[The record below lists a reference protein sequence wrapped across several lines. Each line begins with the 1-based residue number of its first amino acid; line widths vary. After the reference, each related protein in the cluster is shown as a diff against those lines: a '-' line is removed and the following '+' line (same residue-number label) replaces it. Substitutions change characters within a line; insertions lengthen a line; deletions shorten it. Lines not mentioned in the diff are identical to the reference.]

1 VATQR
6 PAYSVPLSDFVAALL
21 AEREVIP
28 RARLTAQQ
36 VSEIVPGSSCIVYV
50 VADQE
55 NPIWEV
61 KAVAG
66 EVTLD
71 EPLFAIDA
79 GTLGAVWAKQAA
91 ISYSASDLPREEY
104 SHLHVRRSVSTLSYL
119 PCMLND
125 VMIGCIEVVTLEAQI
140 TDEELAA
147 VNDLTPYVAI
157 AISTGL
163 AYENERN
170 SNLESISRLTQ
181 LYDLEKVFAA
191 TLELND
197 LMPTI
202 CTKVQQLFNSQAV
215 NLWMVEGDDVVL
227 MEQAGVDGTALV
239 GTRQTGVEG
248 IAAGI
253 ANKGEALLFEDPEQ
267 DDLKKRNESVEEGAV
282 FTLIASPVVYEQS
295 LVGVLEVVNKLDGTP
310 FDEDELFTIMQVSEV
325 AGSALHNASLLQAE
339 RKIEI
344 LQTLVQVSQQI
355 TSTLNL
361 DRVLEA
367 IVNGPQAVIPYE
379 RAALALEDRGKF
391 QVRAISGM
399 TQINPQEPDVRRLG
413 EILRWVAGVEQEMYV
428 KQIDGEIDEERP
440 ETREKFLKYF
450 EESGVRSF
458 YALPL
463 TDDQG
468 RLGILSLES
477 TDPEFLTEAHLEMLK
492 VLGGQAT
499 VALRNASLYREVPFI
514 GVLEPI
520 LQRKQ
525 KFMAQS
531 KKRRSMSI
539 GIAVAVVLILVFFP
553 IPMRL
558 EGDAVVAPAHTVHI
572 QPRQDGVVSSVL
584 VREGQQVTKGTVVAK
599 MENWDERSGLA
610 SAEAKYQAA
619 IAEMNRA
626 LAGNDGSLAGQ
637 KRAEAD
643 YWTAEVTRARER
655 MEQTQ
660 LRSPIDGVI
669 ATPHIENL
677 VGEKVTAGQ
686 ELFDILDS
694 RSAVVDVAIPEPD
707 LVLLQAGTNAGVKL
721 EGFPTRTF
729 RGHVAIVSPRSHAER
744 DSRFFYA
751 RVEVSN
757 ADGSIR
763 PGMQGRGKI
772 SAGWHPVGYVM
783 FRDFGSWAWTKLW
796 NLVGW

>member
-21 AEREVIP
+21 AEREVTP
-28 RARLTAQQ
+28 RARITAQH
-36 VSEIVPGSSCIVYV
+36 VTELIPGCSCIVYV
-50 VADQE
+50 VPDQE
-55 NPIWEV
+55 NPSWEM
-61 KAVAG
+61 KAVSG

-71 EPLFAIDA
+71 EPSFAVDA
-79 GTLGAVWAKQAA
+79 GTLGAVWAKREA
-91 ISYSASDLPREEY
+91 ISYSASSLPREEY
-104 SHLHVRRSVSTLSYL
+104 AHLHVRRSVSTLSYL
-119 PCMLND
+119 PCMLDD
-125 VMIGCIEVVTLEAQI
+125 VMIGCIEVVTLESQI
-140 TDEELAA
+140 SEEDLSA
-147 VNDLTPYVAI
+147 VNDLTPYVSI
-157 AISTGL
+157 AISTGM

-170 SNLESISRLTQ
+170 TNLESISRLTQ

-227 MEQAGVDGTALV
+227 MEQAGVDPTASV
-239 GTRQTGVEG
+239 GTRQAGGEG
-248 IAAGI
+248 IAADI

-267 DDLKKRNESVEEGAV
+267 DDLKKRNASVEEGGV
-282 FTLIASPVVYEQS
+282 FTLIASPVAYEQS

-325 AGSALHNASLLQAE
+325 AASALHNASLLQAE
-339 RKIEI
+339 RKVEI

-379 RAALALEDRGKF
+379 RATLALEDRGKF

-413 EILRWVAGVEQEMYV
+413 EILRWVAGIDQEMYI
-428 KQIDGEIDEERP
+428 KQVDGEIDDERA

-450 EESGVRSF
+450 EESGVRAF

-468 RLGILSLES
+468 KLGILSLES

-492 VLGGQAT
+492 VLAGQAT

-520 LQRKQ
+520 LQKKQ

-539 GIAVAVVLILVFFP
+539 GIAVAVVLFLVFFP

-558 EGDAVVAPAHTVHI
+558 DGDAVVAPAHTVHI
-572 QPRQDGVVSSVL
+572 QPREDGVISSVL
-584 VREGQQVTKGTVVAK
+584 VREGQQVAKGSVVAK
-599 MENWDERSGLA
+599 MEDWEERSGLA

-643 YWTAEVTRARER
+643 YWTGEVSRARER
-655 MEQTQ
+655 LDQTQ

-677 VGEKVTAGQ
+677 AGEHVTAGQ

-729 RGHVAIVSPRSHAER
+729 RGRVAIVSPRSHADK

-751 RVEVSN
+751 RVEVPN
-757 ADGSIR
+757 LDGSIR

-772 SAGWHPVGYVM
+772 AAGWHPVGYVM